1 MHIILDE
8 RYELIWCSYDDD
20 DDDDDCDDVHF
31 IDGNSGDDCNI
42 GKQIIIMVVMMI
54 MIYIIMAI
62 MKNVF
67 YNIKNL
73 VLFHDQ

>member
-20 DDDDDCDDVHF
+20 NDDCDDVHF
-31 IDGNSGDDCNI
+31 IDGNSGDDFNI

-54 MIYIIMAI
+54 MIYTIMAI